1 MILPKLKCWSGII
14 LNCVLFH
21 MWIEWKKSNFFTYM
35 EENAKFSSCLFTSCG
50 ISVYFQILFI
60 IHYIMNIWLF
70 LKVSLSDKIK
80 IVSTLHASKKFSVLQ
95 TFLQDSPL
103 GLFYHLWTMIDAF
116 CCRYWHCMKTFWH

>member
-1 MILPKLKCWSGII
+1 MILPKLKCWSGI
-14 LNCVLFH
+14 LNCVFFFICELS
-21 MWIEWKKSNFFTYM
+21 EKKSNFFTYM
-35 EENAKFSSCLFTSCG
+35 EENARSSSCLSTSCR

-70 LKVSLSDKIK
+70 LKVSLSNKIK
-80 IVSTLHASKKFSVLQ
+80 IVSTLHASKIFSVLQ